1 MIIQP
6 WIAIPTFIVGNL
18 FIMFRKFYLK
28 TSRSVKRLEGVT
40 RSPIFNHLA
49 SSLDGLATLRAF
61 NANSKMVE
69 EFDALQNIHSSVFF
83 ATFSTIR
90 WFTLQMDLI
99 TAVYLLYCVLSFL
112 YMPLG
117 NRILVLK
124 SLEIKNMTIMTYSL

>member
-18 FIMFRKFYLK
+18 FIMFRRFYLK

-40 RSPIFNHLA
+40 RSPIFNHLG

-61 NANSKMVE
+61 NADANMVE

-83 ATFSTIR
+83 ATISTIR
-90 WFTLQMDLI
+90 WFSVQMDLI
-99 TAVYLLYCVLSFL
+99 TAIYLLCCVLSFL

-117 NRILVLK
+117 NRNLELK
-124 SLEIKNMTIMTYSL
+124 SLEISI